1 MRGGRASCLQ
11 GMVSHAAN
19 VFVVAVASY
28 CEKVAVLKKRNDV
41 LDAISLGRSEESDNL
56 FFAAHV

>member
-1 MRGGRASCLQ
+1 
-11 GMVSHAAN
+11 MVSHAAN

-56 FFAAHV
+56 FFAVHV